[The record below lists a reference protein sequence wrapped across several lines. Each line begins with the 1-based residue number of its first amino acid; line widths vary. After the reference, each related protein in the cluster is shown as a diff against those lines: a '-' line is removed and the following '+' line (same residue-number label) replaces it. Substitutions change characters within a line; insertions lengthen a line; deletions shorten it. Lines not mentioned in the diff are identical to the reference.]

1 MTDDETRFSRRL
13 SAIDTLLDVM
23 TDSLPDNYVIS
34 VGKLMGDTLR
44 VTLRIEGRK
53 PSVVVHIP
61 ICPDVEWHAQRKSIA
76 DSVVEAFIELHDDW
90 LWHIMDDFAIEEER

>member
-1 MTDDETRFSRRL
+1 MTKDEIRFSRRL

-23 TDSLPDNYVIS
+23 AGSLPDNYVIS
-34 VGKLMGDTLR
+34 VGKLTGDTLR
-44 VTLRIEGRK
+44 VKLQIKERK
-53 PSVVVHIP
+53 PSAIVHIA
-61 ICPDVEWHAQRKSIA
+61 ICPDVDWHTQRKSIT